1 MNQDKKEEEE
11 VNFWFISHS
20 SLQAAALWCHGWR
33 SSIPDQI
40 FQLLAKLKIK
50 WDQGISRAKLYGRFH
65 VAIHSAPLFFLH
77 SAGYNWGIPRSSGPK
92 FAGRPAGNT
101 TATKGDTQDQR
112 RKRMAVSSS
121 GQPVDGHWMWWTRST
136 RSDARV
142 AAIKVSIVYRMTY
155 HALLTRLFFV
165 FFRDGYY
172 RKRLPTRTVSPLLL
186 LADGL
191 LAGLVITG
199 SFLIA
204 PWTETSSSS
213 SFIRSSLY
221 VSAVEFIIK
230 IPLQRPRLLSAIGFM
245 DFASSFLILLPA
257 AWLRVWSPDWRT
269 AASAVQPSAESL
281 AWFFRRSNAWA
292 AAAPIRIHVNDDV
305 RCDVTTTTSRHNTQV
320 LPLVKKILSSA
331 SLVYW
336 LLPPHLNSSALTDL
350 VVPHSSSYI
359 PGYAGGCTRTLSHSA
374 PYETHLRATSFFF
387 LFPYPTIFLVCF
399 CFPRNSYGWF
409 LHFFSLSLSFI
420 SKFTSTK

>member
-1 MNQDKKEEEE
+1 MSRMTIIDTWSNIPITCEAKDQMRPRNFSCEIVRTISRRYTFGASFFFSIPPTIIEE
-11 VNFWFISHS
+11 SRDRADRS
-20 SLQAAALWCHGWR
+20 SLAARPATQQPQKETRRINGGSGWR
-33 SSIPDQI
+33 I
-40 FQLLAKLKIK
+40 
-50 WDQGISRAKLYGRFH
+50 
-65 VAIHSAPLFFLH
+65 
-77 SAGYNWGIPRSSGPK
+77 
-92 FAGRPAGNT
+92 
-101 TATKGDTQDQR
+101 
-112 RKRMAVSSS
+112 SSS

-155 HALLTRLFFV
+155 HALLTRLFFFF

-281 AWFFRRSNAWA
+281 AWFFRRPNAWA

-320 LPLVKKILSSA
+320 LPLVKKDSAPPLWSTGSSHRTSTHPHWRISSFPTA
-331 SLVYW
+331 AAIYLGTPVAAPGHSATRLRTRRTYEP
-336 LLPPHLNSSALTDL
+336 LPFFSFFPIQRFFWFVFVFRA
-350 VVPHSSSYI
+350 
-359 PGYAGGCTRTLSHSA
+359 TRTADSSN
-374 PYETHLRATSFFF
+374 SF
-387 LFPYPTIFLVCF
+387 L
-399 CFPRNSYGWF
+399 
-409 LHFFSLSLSFI
+409 SLSLLFRNSHPP
-420 SKFTSTK
+420 SKGCLLN